1 LKQLKEVLLQRLEK
15 KGVEPG
21 LIPGL
26 IKTIAGFI
34 PCISHTNLKEM
45 NRRLHLLG
53 WDGFELD
60 DHTLQLVIASLEN
73 DVSIDSEQS
82 KPNEFDYPQPK

>member
-1 LKQLKEVLLQRLEK
+1 LNHFSEILWQRLEK
-15 KGVEPG
+15 KGIEPG

-26 IKTIAGFI
+26 IKSIAGFI
-34 PCISHTNLKEM
+34 PCISHTNLEEM

-73 DVSIDSEQS
+73 DGLIDS
-82 KPNEFDYPQPK
+82 